1 MNRVMKRIAI
11 FPFLFLCLVSL
22 VAGCGSDGAYP
33 KKKGSLRIVQYN
45 IGAFSKEIENSIP
58 MVAAMMKE
66 LHADAISLNELDSCN
81 ARHTNNQVAD
91 FAAEHPEGVYIAA
104 TGSHAVCIKNGNI
117 IDNWDSSD
125 ETVTYYFER

>member
-1 MNRVMKRIAI
+1 MYIFFNNNPQGLKIGDCVVRAISAAMNQSWERTYVDLCIEGFMYKDMPNANSVWASYLHSKGWKR
-11 FPFLFLCLVSL
+11 
-22 VAGCGSDGAYP
+22 
-33 KKKGSLRIVQYN
+33 R
-45 IGAFSKEIENSIP
+45 SIP
-58 MVAAMMKE
+58 
-66 LHADAISLNELDSCN
+66 DTCPDCY
-81 ARHTNNQVAD
+81 TVAD

>member
-1 MNRVMKRIAI
+1 MYIFFNNNPQGLKIGDCVVRAISAAMNQSWERTYIDLCIEGFMYKDMPNANSVWASYLHSKGWKR
-11 FPFLFLCLVSL
+11 
-22 VAGCGSDGAYP
+22 
-33 KKKGSLRIVQYN
+33 R
-45 IGAFSKEIENSIP
+45 SIP
-58 MVAAMMKE
+58 DTCPDCYTVA
-66 LHADAISLNELDSCN
+66 N
-81 ARHTNNQVAD
+81 

>member
-1 MNRVMKRIAI
+1 MYKDMPNANSVWASYLHSKGWKR
-11 FPFLFLCLVSL
+11 
-22 VAGCGSDGAYP
+22 
-33 KKKGSLRIVQYN
+33 R
-45 IGAFSKEIENSIP
+45 SIP
-58 MVAAMMKE
+58 DTCPDCYTA
-66 LHADAISLNELDSCN
+66 
-81 ARHTNNQVAD
+81 AD

>member
-1 MNRVMKRIAI
+1 MYIFFNNNPQGLKIGDCVIRAISAAMNQSWERTYVDLCIEGFMYKDMPNANSVWASYLHSKGWKR
-11 FPFLFLCLVSL
+11 
-22 VAGCGSDGAYP
+22 
-33 KKKGSLRIVQYN
+33 R
-45 IGAFSKEIENSIP
+45 SIP
-58 MVAAMMKE
+58 
-66 LHADAISLNELDSCN
+66 DTCPDCY
-81 ARHTNNQVAD
+81 TVAD

>member
-1 MNRVMKRIAI
+1 MYIFFNNNPQGLKIGDCVVRAISAAMNQSWERTYVDLCIEGFTFRDMPNANSVWASYLHSKGWKR
-11 FPFLFLCLVSL
+11 
-22 VAGCGSDGAYP
+22 
-33 KKKGSLRIVQYN
+33 R
-45 IGAFSKEIENSIP
+45 SIP
-58 MVAAMMKE
+58 
-66 LHADAISLNELDSCN
+66 DTCPDCY
-81 ARHTNNQVAD
+81 TVAD

>member
-1 MNRVMKRIAI
+1 MYIFFNNNPQGLKIGDCVVRAISAAMNQSWERTYIDLCIEGFMYKDMPNANSVWASYLHSKGWKR
-11 FPFLFLCLVSL
+11 
-22 VAGCGSDGAYP
+22 
-33 KKKGSLRIVQYN
+33 R
-45 IGAFSKEIENSIP
+45 SIP
-58 MVAAMMKE
+58 DTCPDCYTA
-66 LHADAISLNELDSCN
+66 
-81 ARHTNNQVAD
+81 AD

>member
-1 MNRVMKRIAI
+1 MYIFFNNNPQGLKIGDCVVRAISAAMNQSWERTYIDLCIEGFMYKDMPNANSVWASYLHSKGWKR
-11 FPFLFLCLVSL
+11 
-22 VAGCGSDGAYP
+22 
-33 KKKGSLRIVQYN
+33 R
-45 IGAFSKEIENSIP
+45 SIP
-58 MVAAMMKE
+58 NTCPDCYTA
-66 LHADAISLNELDSCN
+66 
-81 ARHTNNQVAD
+81 AD

>member
-1 MNRVMKRIAI
+1 MYIFFNNNPQGLKIGDCVIRAISAAMNQSWERTYIDLCIEGFMYKDMPNANSVWASYLHSKGWKR
-11 FPFLFLCLVSL
+11 
-22 VAGCGSDGAYP
+22 
-33 KKKGSLRIVQYN
+33 R
-45 IGAFSKEIENSIP
+45 SIP
-58 MVAAMMKE
+58 
-66 LHADAISLNELDSCN
+66 DTCPDCY
-81 ARHTNNQVAD
+81 TVAD

>member
-1 MNRVMKRIAI
+1 MYIFFNNNPQGLKIGDCVVRAISAAMNQSWERTYIDLCIEGYMYKDMPNANSVWASYLHSKGWKR
-11 FPFLFLCLVSL
+11 
-22 VAGCGSDGAYP
+22 
-33 KKKGSLRIVQYN
+33 R
-45 IGAFSKEIENSIP
+45 SIP
-58 MVAAMMKE
+58 DTCPDCYTA
-66 LHADAISLNELDSCN
+66 
-81 ARHTNNQVAD
+81 AD

>member
-1 MNRVMKRIAI
+1 MYIFFNNNPQGLKIGDCVVRAISAAMNQSWERTYIDLCIEGFMYKDMPNANSVWASYLHSKGWKR
-11 FPFLFLCLVSL
+11 
-22 VAGCGSDGAYP
+22 
-33 KKKGSLRIVQYN
+33 R
-45 IGAFSKEIENSIP
+45 SIP
-58 MVAAMMKE
+58 DTCPDCYTAAE
-66 LHADAISLNELDSCN
+66 
-81 ARHTNNQVAD
+81 

>member
-1 MNRVMKRIAI
+1 MYIFFNNNPQGLKIGDCVVRAISAAMNQSWERTYVDLCIEGFMYKDMPNANSVWASYLHSKGWKR
-11 FPFLFLCLVSL
+11 
-22 VAGCGSDGAYP
+22 
-33 KKKGSLRIVQYN
+33 R
-45 IGAFSKEIENSIP
+45 SIP
-58 MVAAMMKE
+58 DTCPDCYTA
-66 LHADAISLNELDSCN
+66 
-81 ARHTNNQVAD
+81 AD

>member
-1 MNRVMKRIAI
+1 MYIFFNNNPQGLKIGDCVIRAISAAMNQSWERTYIDLCIEGFMYKDMPNANSVWASYLHSKGWKR
-11 FPFLFLCLVSL
+11 
-22 VAGCGSDGAYP
+22 
-33 KKKGSLRIVQYN
+33 R
-45 IGAFSKEIENSIP
+45 SIP
-58 MVAAMMKE
+58 DTCPDCYTA
-66 LHADAISLNELDSCN
+66 
-81 ARHTNNQVAD
+81 AD